1 MTHGELQRRM
11 SAVFDEYPDFEWSG
25 SVDTSVGE
33 SSRRPSATRSEARRV
48 QHEEE
53 AVVRAP
59 QLSSKDFTV
68 EGSASGQRG
77 DAMDIVISGLGWL
90 SLSGAGSATLKV
102 SAPLGTLKLA
112 RSPSLLPFADAREK
126 RQAAPKHRTRRK
138 RWKPRRRSSRQ

>member
-1 MTHGELQRRM
+1 M

-33 SSRRPSATRSEARRV
+33 SSRERSATRSEAGRV
-48 QHEEE
+48 QHEGQQEEE

-59 QLSSKDFTV
+59 KLSSKDFAF
-68 EGSASGQRG
+68 EGSVSGQRG

-112 RSPSLLPFADAREK
+112 RRPSLLPFADAREK
-126 RQAAPKHRTRRK
+126 RQAAPKHRTRGK